1 MLLGRPPSKIHHQ
14 IFSAMKKNF
23 IPQLLVL
30 FVFAGFALLS
40 SCTKDD
46 KLARSESLSNNADF
60 SFSSA
65 GEYDAGSGYDPY
77 GTAGEGY
84 NEYQENEFVN
94 VSDEPISTFSIDAD
108 GASYSNTRR
117 YLIRENKLPP
127 RGAIRTEEFINYF
140 NYNYEDAGNGHPIT
154 LNGEISDC
162 PWTSGNKLLRVGIKG
177 RDIPFQQ
184 LPGANFVFLIDV
196 SGSMSTPD
204 KLELLKEGFKIF
216 TDEMRDFDKIA
227 IVTYS
232 GSAGVV
238 LPSTFGSEKAVI
250 KEAID
255 KLGAGGS
262 TAGAEGIITAYEIAE
277 ANFIEGGNNRVILGS
292 DGDFNVGVTSQEAL
306 VELIEEKRE
315 TGIFLTI
322 LGVGTG
328 NLQDG
333 RMEQIANNGNGNYE
347 YLDNIEQAKKVF
359 VQEFN
364 KFYTVAKD
372 VKIQIEF
379 NPNVVSEYRL
389 IGYEN
394 RLLETEDFEDDTKDA
409 GEIGSNQTITALY
422 EIVPVILPLNSGP
435 TVTVD
440 FRYKNPDEDT
450 SIPLTLDIVDELNS
464 FNQASENMR
473 FAATA
478 AGFGMLLWE
487 SEYSGELT
495 YDMLINWAQQSQTYD
510 PFGYRAEIVE
520 LLNIAKGL

>member
-1 MLLGRPPSKIHHQ
+1 
-14 IFSAMKKNF
+14 MKKFLKNK
-23 IPQLLVL
+23 LSVL
-30 FVFAGFALLS
+30 FVISIFAIWSACHKEDTSRLS
-40 SCTKDD
+40 FGN
-46 KLARSESLSNNADF
+46 ESLSADGN
-60 SFSSA
+60 SYNDDSSYVPPDT
-65 GEYDAGSGYDPY
+65 E
-77 GTAGEGY
+77 GEGY
-84 NEYQENEFVN
+84 NDYQENEFIKT
-94 VSDEPISTFSIDAD
+94 DEEPISTFSIDAD
-108 GASYSNTRR
+108 GAAYSNTRR
-117 YLIRENKLPP
+117 FLTRENKLPP

-140 NYNYEDAGNGHPIT
+140 NYNYPEPSHGHPIE

-162 PWTSGNKLLRVGIKG
+162 PWTNGNKLLRIGIKG
-177 RDIPFQQ
+177 RNIPFEQ

-196 SGSMSTPD
+196 SGSMDSPD
-204 KLELLKEGFKIF
+204 KLELLKAGFKIF

-227 IVTYS
+227 IATYA
-232 GSAGVV
+232 GSAGVI
-238 LPSTFGSEKAVI
+238 LPSTFGSEKAII

-262 TAGAEGIITAYEIAE
+262 TAGAAGIITAYEIAE

-292 DGDFNVGVTSQEAL
+292 DGDFNVGISSQDELVT
-306 VELIEEKRE
+306 LIEEKRE

-322 LGVGTG
+322 LGVGRG

-333 RMEQIANNGNGNYE
+333 KMEQIANNGNGNYE
-347 YLDNIEQAKKVF
+347 YIDNIDQAKKVF

-379 NPNVVSEYRL
+379 NPNIVAEYRL

-422 EIVPVILPLNSGP
+422 EMVPVLLPLHSGP
-435 TVTVD
+435 SVSVD

-450 SIPLTLDIVDELNS
+450 SIPLTLEIMDELHT
-464 FNQASENMR
+464 FEQASENMR

-487 SEYSGELT
+487 SEYSGNLN
-495 YDMLINWAQQSQTYD
+495 YDMLIHWAQQAQSYD
-510 PFGYRAEIVE
+510 PFGYRSEMVD